1 MPAEAKKP
9 TDVTGRKR
17 AEAQAQHEA
26 EQQDRAAEMS
36 MVSAQKENQLNETI
50 DATVPNRATVIVDN
64 PVEISTEE
72 DSVTIRVI
80 ADIEHMTLGVGNV
93 YSFKAGQKYKV
104 SKHVAQHLEEKGY
117 LAGVF

>member
-1 MPAEAKKP
+1 MPVAPKKP
-9 TDVTGRKR
+9 TDMTGRLR
-17 AEAQAQHEA
+17 EEAAAAHAEEQAE
-26 EQQDRAAEMS
+26 RAAEMS
-36 MVSAQKENQLNETI
+36 MASAQKQNQLNETI

-80 ADIEHMTLGVGNV
+80 ADIENMTLGVGNI
-93 YSFKAGQKYKV
+93 YTFKAGQKYKV
-104 SKHVAQHLEEKGY
+104 SKNVATHLEEKGY